1 MLTQIDHRACPF
13 FACLSLLVM
22 VVAAYSQAVPPQT
35 AAPQPSAPQTAPQ
48 AAPQAPAATPAAP
61 STPPVAPPPAAPAS
75 NPGLVEEFNK
85 LLKKSADGLSSTFSW
100 TVKGSQQS
108 FEDLNARAKDATDS
122 LTRVQ
127 SVVTGRSSCPVS
139 SNGAPDCESA
149 SEKMCK
155 AKGYKS
161 GKSLDIETAEKCS
174 AKVYISGRTGAP
186 GECRTENFVTR
197 AVCQ

>member
-35 AAPQPSAPQTAPQ
+35 AAPQPSAPQVAPQ

-61 STPPVAPPPAAPAS
+61 STPPAAPAS

-85 LLKKSADGLSSTFSW
+85 LLKKSADGLSSTFSS